1 LHYDCPGDLS
11 SPRWRLAALPA
22 VALYPASRA
31 RMLRTRALTF
41 MLAAWLDWPRLSWL
55 CPLRVVPRARGPC
68 VVAAASWSSSRGRS
82 PCWRRPQ
89 LWSMSWRLRPGRSGP
104 GAALHVGIPA
114 RLTRARRAPSP
125 PRIVTCSVHAVP
137 VRPAAAPWTRT
148 WSSPGHA
155 GALLAGGAPSLVQAS
170 RAWMLMTLPRSPCRQ
185 PGPTGHGSP
194 GSASSAP
201 RRVHAGPVRP
211 AAASWSSSNWCS
223 PRWRRSQLW
232 PGSWRDRGA
241 PGPGAV
247 TGRMRATRR
256 AVGARRE
263 PVLPAGLPARIFSG
277 FPQGPGSAAT
287 CRLHVALIASDSRRW
302 LSSSLAFV
310 ASTVAVV
317 RRGHSCVTFVLE
329 TLALHAGAW
338 RRSQRWPFIQRL
350 GPGCSGP
357 GL

>member
-1 LHYDCPGDLS
+1 LRYDCPGDLS

-89 LWSMSWRLRPGRSGP
+89 LWSMSRRLRPGRSGP

-148 WSSPGHA
+148 WSSPGNA
-155 GALLAGGAPSLVQAS
+155 GALLAGGALSCGLGAGVSDPDAPDPDPLFMSAARHGSPSSVALTAVVSELAS
-170 RAWMLMTLPRSPCRQ
+170 HARMLRTWSRSSCRQ
-185 PGPTGHGSP
+185 PGPTGHG
-194 GSASSAP
+194 
-201 RRVHAGPVRP
+201 
-211 AAASWSSSNWCS
+211 
-223 PRWRRSQLW
+223 
-232 PGSWRDRGA
+232 
-241 PGPGAV
+241 
-247 TGRMRATRR
+247 
-256 AVGARRE
+256 
-263 PVLPAGLPARIFSG
+263 
-277 FPQGPGSAAT
+277 
-287 CRLHVALIASDSRRW
+287 
-302 LSSSLAFV
+302 
-310 ASTVAVV
+310 
-317 RRGHSCVTFVLE
+317 
-329 TLALHAGAW
+329 
-338 RRSQRWPFIQRL
+338 
-350 GPGCSGP
+350 
-357 GL
+357 